1 MESISSMRKQPMK
14 TYRAIIGPF
23 WLRVVLILLS
33 IILQSRKISPDIVKN
48 NRIEKKLIMSLEV
61 LWRGY

>member
-1 MESISSMRKQPMK
+1 MK